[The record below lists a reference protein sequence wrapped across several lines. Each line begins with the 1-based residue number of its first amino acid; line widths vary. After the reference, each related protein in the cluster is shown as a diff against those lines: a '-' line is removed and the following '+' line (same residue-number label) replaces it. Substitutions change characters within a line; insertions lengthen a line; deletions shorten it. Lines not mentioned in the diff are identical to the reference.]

1 MPKHRSSQLVDYV
14 VPTFGLPLPVN
25 DAQCLLPPTHGRRW
39 RYTAADLPRC
49 ADPELQ
55 ALLQGGDY
63 RTASKKPLQ
72 TKDNSVESLDAL
84 YGVERRKVFG
94 GSKVGGRC
102 GAGAWSCAG
111 VPDVEKHWCECVGE

>member
-1 MPKHRSSQLVDYV
+1 MLNVDGEGSV
-14 VPTFGLPLPVN
+14 DESDDAEN
-25 DAQCLLPPTHGRRW
+25 DDCVMEVSAEEIMQCDVDPCGDDPGVLSNEN
-39 RYTAADLPRC
+39 
-49 ADPELQ
+49 PELQ